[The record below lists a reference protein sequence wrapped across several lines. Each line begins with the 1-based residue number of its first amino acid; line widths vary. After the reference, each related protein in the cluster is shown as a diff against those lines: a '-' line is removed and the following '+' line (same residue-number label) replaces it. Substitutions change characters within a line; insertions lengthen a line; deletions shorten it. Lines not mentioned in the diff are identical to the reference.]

1 MNDHLSSGA
10 ASEPPS
16 SSHGQAHASSGSRR
30 RLRACH
36 ECDWVSALPP
46 LSPGDKANC
55 PRCGHTL
62 AQRHFR
68 PAERSLAL
76 ALSSLVALAIA
87 LSFNFVR
94 FEFSGIGNRI
104 NLLETVTAM
113 ISFDQSIVA
122 ICVVLAIVVLPTLY
136 LCGVVWLQI
145 GLLQRDPLPASRQIA
160 RSLVHLH
167 PWMMAD
173 VFVIGALVALIKV
186 GGLADISIGISFWAF
201 CLYAVL
207 LLLTMQSIDSD
218 WLWFSLAPEPLAP
231 ENTQTGATAAPQS
244 LGGCTTCG
252 LVNRLDARGRG
263 RCRRCSETLHDRLP
277 NSLQRTWALL
287 FAAAVLYIPAN
298 VYPIM
303 TTTYLGNSD
312 PSNIISGVVEL
323 WHGGSAPV
331 AVVIFVASIL
341 VPVSKLIALVWLC
354 LAARRGNGHRAF
366 VRTRLYRV
374 VEFIGRWSM
383 VDIFVVSILTAL
395 IRAGALMSITPGPAA
410 LAFACV
416 VIVTMLAAFAFD
428 PRLLWQES
436 PAFEEPSHA

>member
-1 MNDHLSSGA
+1 MNDHLSSEA
-10 ASEPPS
+10 AGLTS
-16 SSHGQAHASSGSRR
+16 SSPEQDPADHGTRR
-30 RLRACH
+30 RLRACP

-46 LSPGDKANC
+46 LSPGDKACC
-55 PRCGHTL
+55 PRCDHTL
-62 AQRHFR
+62 AQRHYR

-76 ALSSLVALAIA
+76 ALSSLIALAIA

-104 NLLETVTAM
+104 DLLETVSAM
-113 ISFDQSIVA
+113 IHFDHPIVA
-122 ICVVLAIVVLPTLY
+122 ICVVLAIVVLPALY
-136 LCGVVWLQI
+136 LCAVVWLQI
-145 GLLQRDPLPASRQIA
+145 GLLQREPLPASRQIA

-201 CLYAVL
+201 CFYAAL

-231 ENTQTGATAAPQS
+231 EDTQTGATAAPQG

-252 LVNRLDARGRG
+252 LINRLDARGRG
-263 RCRRCSETLHDRLP
+263 RCRRCGEPLHDRLP
-277 NSLQRTWALL
+277 NSLQRTWALV

-331 AVVIFVASIL
+331 AVIIFIASIL
-341 VPVSKLIALVWLC
+341 VPVGKLIALVWLC
-354 LAARRGNGHRAF
+354 LAARRGSGNRAF

-410 LAFACV
+410 LAFAGV

-436 PAFEEPSHA
+436 PALEEPSHA